1 MLITDR
7 VTDLFPILQHSST
20 YQALISDLLDLK
32 LNRVNIN
39 DASPTSSKDAPAAAD
54 KGRGDLQQRK
64 KTYDLN
70 TATDT
75 FLRAYAGSPFPEA
88 IDANERELAE
98 VAQREAALRA
108 RPAEPGNAVATCLA
122 Q

>member
-1 MLITDR
+1 M
-7 VTDLFPILQHSST
+7 
-20 YQALISDLLDLK
+20 
-32 LNRVNIN
+32 
-39 DASPTSSKDAPAAAD
+39 AAAD
-54 KGRGDLQQRK
+54 KGQRGDLQQQQRK

-108 RPAEPGNAVATCLA
+108 RPAEPGSAAATCLFHSRL
-122 Q
+122 